1 MSWQLQS
8 FHSDQCDQSYEL
20 NMKKKKQPQQQQ
32 QHECAALKLTQKYF
46 MGKKKVKINNGQ
58 EQLKK

>member
-1 MSWQLQS
+1 MDLS
-8 FHSDQCDQSYEL
+8 FQ
-20 NMKKKKQPQQQQ
+20 NRVINIGKKKQPQQQQQ
-32 QHECAALKLTQKYF
+32 QHECAALELTQKYF